1 MKPSSIS
8 KSKRAEEALRE
19 NEANLTALVEN
30 TQDRIWAVDADY
42 RLIVRNSQFLQG
54 VREELKREI
63 ALGESVLL
71 DSLPQAVRDEWRS
84 YYDRALRGESFSV
97 EKETQ
102 FYQGPACKDY
112 RFHPIRSAA
121 GKIRGVVVSGR
132 DITERKRAEEALR
145 EAKEFSESLI
155 ASARDGISV
164 LDNRGVHI
172 DVNPALCEMTGFLRE
187 ELIGVGPPHPYW
199 PPELYEEIDRSFR
212 KTRAGD
218 FTDVELTFMRKNG
231 ERFPVIVNP
240 AWIKDQQGNVIS
252 YFATVKDITE
262 RKRTEEEIRRK
273 AKELEEKNDELT
285 RFTHAVSHDLRSP
298 LVTIQTFQGY
308 LERDIRSQDAARVE
322 KDLGYIRNAADK
334 MDRLLDDLRR
344 LSRIGRM
351 TNPSEEAPLQ
361 AIVKEALDLA
371 AGRITGRGV
380 RIDLM
385 EEPVVLYGDRTRLV
399 EVFLNLVENAVKFM
413 GDEPAPRIEI
423 GVEQA
428 GEELVL
434 HVRDNGI
441 GIDPELQPLVFGMF
455 HKLDPETEGEGIG
468 LALVRRI
475 VEMHGGRIWVESEGL
490 GKGATF
496 RFTLAK
502 TRRRRAEEEKL

>member
-1 MKPSSIS
+1 
-8 KSKRAEEALRE
+8 L
-19 NEANLTALVEN
+19 N
-30 TQDRIWAVDADY
+30 
-42 RLIVRNSQFLQG
+42 F
-54 VREELKREI
+54 
-63 ALGESVLL
+63 
-71 DSLPQAVRDEWRS
+71 
-84 YYDRALRGESFSV
+84 FSDV
-97 EKETQ
+97 
-102 FYQGPACKDY
+102 
-112 RFHPIRSAA
+112 
-121 GKIRGVVVSGR
+121 
-132 DITERKRAEEALR
+132 TERKRA
-145 EAKEFSESLI
+145 
-155 ASARDGISV
+155 
-164 LDNRGVHI
+164 
-172 DVNPALCEMTGFLRE
+172 
-187 ELIGVGPPHPYW
+187 
-199 PPELYEEIDRSFR
+199 
-212 KTRAGD
+212 
-218 FTDVELTFMRKNG
+218 
-231 ERFPVIVNP
+231 
-240 AWIKDQQGNVIS
+240 
-252 YFATVKDITE
+252 
-262 RKRTEEEIRRK
+262 EEEIRRK

-344 LSRIGRM
+344 LSRIGRI

-361 AIVKEALDLA
+361 AIVKEALNLT

-380 RIDLM
+380 RIDLT
-385 EEPVVLYGDRTRLV
+385 EEPVVLYGDRTRLA

-413 GDEPAPRIEI
+413 GDEPEPRVEI

-475 VEMHGGRIWVESEGL
+475 VELHGGRIWVESEGL

-502 TRRRRAEEEKL
+502 TRRRRAEEEKP

>member
-8 KSKRAEEALRE
+8 KSKRAEKVLRE
-19 NEANLTALVEN
+19 NEANLIALVEN

-262 RKRTEEEIRRK
+262 RKHAEE
-273 AKELEEKNDELT
+273 ALLFT
-285 RFTHAVSHDLRSP
+285 RFSVD
-298 LVTIQTFQGY
+298 
-308 LERDIRSQDAARVE
+308 
-322 KDLGYIRNAADK
+322 NAADT
-334 MDRLLDDLRR
+334 MAWVDHDARLIDVNDAFCRISGY
-344 LSRIGRM
+344 SR
-351 TNPSEEAPLQ
+351 EEHLP
-361 AIVKEALDLA
+361 I
-371 AGRITGRGV
+371 
-380 RIDLM
+380 IDLVFM
-385 EEPVVLYGDRTRLV
+385 IKQPV
-399 EVFLNLVENAVKFM
+399 
-413 GDEPAPRIEI
+413 
-423 GVEQA
+423 
-428 GEELVL
+428 
-434 HVRDNGI
+434 
-441 GIDPELQPLVFGMF
+441 
-455 HKLDPETEGEGIG
+455 
-468 LALVRRI
+468 
-475 VEMHGGRIWVESEGL
+475 
-490 GKGATF
+490 AT
-496 RFTLAK
+496 
-502 TRRRRAEEEKL
+502 